1 MALKINQKGFTL
13 VEALFSLSICLIVV
27 FSTAHILL
35 LSSTTDR
42 LPEIDAST
50 EIGIKS
56 LSQDLYTAFDFSY
69 GNVLA
74 YTDGNNRRNT
84 IFLHNQRLVR
94 EPGFVIYTRDIEEL
108 YFYAIDHKV
117 YVTVWKHDIEK
128 TFLIGVDLY
137 REN

>member
-27 FSTAHILL
+27 FSTAHILF